1 MQSFSV
7 ERTGFAAL
15 TILEL
20 LVQELVIKGVLSE
33 REVKRVFSAAARR
46 HDDAADADAD
56 KTEINVEAAQL
67 IRALGRG
74 LEPLL
79 DREKEFKKEIK
90 AKTHK
95 KSASYTK
102 QKLKKKSKKKSIRRA
117 AGIFG

>member
-33 REVKRVFSAAARR
+33 REVMRVFNAAARR

-67 IRALGRG
+67 IRALSRG

-79 DREKEFKKEIK
+79 DREKELKKVIK
-90 AKTHK
+90 AKAHK
-95 KSASYTK
+95 KAVSYKK
-102 QKLKKKSKKKSIRRA
+102 QKLKKKSKKKPIRRA
-117 AGIFG
+117 VGISG